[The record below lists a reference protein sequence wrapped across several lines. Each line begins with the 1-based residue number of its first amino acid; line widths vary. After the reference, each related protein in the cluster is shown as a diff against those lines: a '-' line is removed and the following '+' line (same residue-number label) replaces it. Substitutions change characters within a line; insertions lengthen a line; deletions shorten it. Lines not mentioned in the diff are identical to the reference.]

1 MERHG
6 NLCKRFTL
14 FKSVLKL
21 ELISICQNNIT
32 GINLAIFMNHFCHF
46 PSYIFIVNMYTCNYG
61 RHVKCYMFFVNILL
75 IIFSFFKGINIDEMY
90 QTSGSSVQAGT
101 FWKPKQTVG
110 VAPQALSCGQ
120 SQRRRSRPTTGTWAR
135 TAASRTAGQPRGR
148 RGVQLYAQG
157 VTPQLCTQELLR
169 LQFL

>member
-75 IIFSFFKGINIDEMY
+75 IIFSFFKGISIDEMY

-101 FWKPKQTVG
+101 FQKPKQTVR
-110 VAPQALSCGQ
+110 VASQALCCGQQQRRVPDRPQAPPEQ
-120 SQRRRSRPTTGTWAR
+120 Q
-135 TAASRTAGQPRGR
+135 ASRTAGQPRGR
-148 RGVQLYAQG
+148 RGVQL
-157 VTPQLCTQELLR
+157 CTQGR
-169 LQFL
+169 HS